1 MGRRSMVERVVIL
14 LNEELVILQL
24 FSGHLLQKNQ

>member
-14 LNEELVILQL
+14 LNEELAILQL

>member
-14 LNEELVILQL
+14 LIEELAILQL
-24 FSGHLLQKNQ
+24 FSGYLLQKNQ